1 MEKICK
7 LDIKIDVLAPMVLT
21 SKSNNTV
28 LTTSADVIKG
38 SIIRGTLAG
47 MYIRKYNLRDQ
58 AHLDKSF
65 QGA

>member
-28 LTTSADVIKG
+28 LTTSADFHHSWYLGRYVY
-38 SIIRGTLAG
+38 S
-47 MYIRKYNLRDQ
+47 Q
-58 AHLDKSF
+58 V
-65 QGA
+65 

>member
-47 MYIRKYNLRDQ
+47 MYIRKYNL
-58 AHLDKSF
+58 
-65 QGA
+65 